1 VHESF
6 GSNVPAFQA
15 SSLFVVCNH
24 ALTRVAIDCRRFA
37 PLFFARSAG
46 VGALRRRRG
55 PTLPLQRNQR
65 RRFAPRFFAHSV
77 EAQGC
82 KHLPDQPRRGGSE

>member
-1 VHESF
+1 
-6 GSNVPAFQA
+6 
-15 SSLFVVCNH
+15 
-24 ALTRVAIDCRRFA
+24 
-37 PLFFARSAG
+37 